1 MNMCTKRRFSRLA
14 VVSVCLLFS
23 LPLSVAAPA
32 SAAPDLEDE
41 IEVKTPSVKQ
51 KNLTLA
57 LGISRTLELTFD
69 IGNIE
74 LTDPNLFKYKRV
86 PEAGKE
92 RKLLFT
98 PQNAG
103 VTDMTIR
110 DTTGKARVNY
120 TVRVT
125 REDVGQTISQ
135 LEELM
140 GDVEGIKFR
149 SVAGT
154 VIIDGEILLPKDMA
168 RIMRVLDAIK
178 DRDPKKKEIP
188 IKNLATI
195 SKTTMNIIAERIE
208 REIGSPEVTARVLN
222 NIIMLEG
229 TAENNFEADRAVEIA
244 KTYLPE
250 TFAEVTKGPGG
261 EVKVKDRGGFGG
273 PPGYIDL
280 LRVRPAQNPPPPKDV
295 KITMNYVELNN
306 EYEKTFNFEW
316 RPLASDNSTIKYDSS
331 LGELTANLVA
341 TINSLFPKLVTAK
354 SHGHARVLKQETLIV
369 KDRSDQ
375 PAAIES
381 SIDFYSRIVNEKG
394 EASLQPIS
402 VQNVTKVKASSL
414 AGTDSVELGIQIS
427 LNSLLGTNQGAPI
440 IAKNSLQTQVTIK
453 NGDSAALGGFAVDQ
467 ALSGYNREPTRQ
479 VTGVGN
485 AAGGSTPIFNLT
497 RSKKFQH
504 DKQQYVIFVT
514 PEIINSAGAATES
527 ITQKFRLNAG
537 ER

>member
-1 MNMCTKRRFSRLA
+1 MFMRAFMPILMMA
-14 VVSVCLLFS
+14 VLCF
-23 LPLSVAAPA
+23 PLTPLRAATQ
-32 SAAPDLEDE
+32 STDIDDE
-41 IEVKTPSVKQ
+41 IEVKTPSIKQ
-51 KNLTLA
+51 KSLTLA
-57 LGISRTLELTFD
+57 LGISRTVEFTFD
-69 IGNIE
+69 LGNVE
-74 LTDPNLFKYKRV
+74 LTDSNLFKYRRV
-86 PEAGKE
+86 PENGKE
-92 RKLLFT
+92 RKILFT
-98 PQNAG
+98 PQNPG
-103 VTDMTIR
+103 ITDMTIR
-110 DTTGKARVNY
+110 DASGKARVTY

-135 LEELM
+135 LEELL
-140 GDVEGIKFR
+140 GEVEGVKFR
-149 SVAGT
+149 SVGGT

-178 DRDPKKKEIP
+178 DRDPKKKDIP
-188 IKNLATI
+188 IRNLATI
-195 SKTTMNIIAERIE
+195 SKVTMNIIAERIE
-208 REIGSPEVTARVLN
+208 REIGSPEITARVLN

-250 TFAEVTKGPGG
+250 TFSEVTKGPGG
-261 EVKVKDRGGFGG
+261 EVKVKDKGGFGG
-273 PPGYIDL
+273 TPGYIDL
-280 LRVRPAQNPPPPKDV
+280 LRVRPAQNPPPPKV
-295 KITMNYVELNN
+295 IKITMNYVELNN

-316 RPLASDNSTIKYDSS
+316 KPLASDSSTIKYDSA
-331 LGELTANLVA
+331 LGELSANLIA
-341 TINSLFPKLVTAK
+341 TLTSLFPKLVTAK

-414 AGTDSVELGIQIS
+414 AGTDSIELGVQIS

-440 IAKNSLQTQVTIK
+440 IAKNSLQTQVIVK
-453 NGDSAALGGFAVDQ
+453 NGESAALGGYAVDQ
-467 ALSGYNREPTRQ
+467 ALSGYNREPTRS
-479 VTGVGN
+479 VPGIGN
-485 AAGGSTPIFNLT
+485 TSGGSTPLFNLT
-497 RSKKFQH
+497 RSKKFQR

-514 PEIINSAGAATES
+514 PEIISSAGAATDS
-527 ITQKFRLNAG
+527 IKQQFRLNAG